1 MQKLLLADDH
11 GLVRETIADY
21 LRSQGGYQ
29 VSSAGSLDEAMQIE
43 TDHGPHDLILLDYA
57 MPGMDALA
65 GMARMQE
72 HAGCPVAILSGTASA
87 DVARRALRAGAA
99 GFVPKTLGPEMLIA
113 AVNEMVGGG
122 IYRPLDFLAESDDDA
137 SDVALTPRE
146 LDVLKGLSEGKA
158 NKEIAREL
166 EIQEV
171 TVKLHVKTL
180 SRKLNAR
187 NRTHAAMLGRD
198 LGLV

>member
-1 MQKLLLADDH
+1 MVNILGR
-11 GLVRETIADY
+11 GLSHLGEKRALSGRVFAHD
-21 LRSQGGYQ
+21 G
-29 VSSAGSLDEAMQIE
+29 AGSGRRGNRQ
-43 TDHGPHDLILLDYA
+43 TVR
-57 MPGMDALA
+57 
-65 GMARMQE
+65 ARSE
-72 HAGCPVAILSGTASA
+72 RCPWKARFCQP
-87 DVARRALRAGAA
+87 ARRALRAGAA